1 MTCTLFGQVNIYLNG
16 SIEVVL
22 EGELELKLKGLIDIK
37 KQAMQNI
44 YQSGIIN
51 DPSLEGTIETVLNL
65 EGCLISD
72 EDPPIPTPTPSLA
85 PPGPIECQDN
95 VIVNSSGA
103 AKLFKF
109 EIQLGSGVGVYGI
122 DWFMGGYIPDRFV
135 VLWDSNIVIDT
146 GWVGPTNSYPVP
158 TGTFTYNVYDNYTYN
173 APYINFGP
181 SSGTE
186 SVTITSSNIN
196 IGAGTTGIETFNK
209 TNSTPTTIDVWV
221 YSHPTNNSTV
231 WSIEPLCS
239 VETSNTPTP
248 SITPTVTPSYEPKYA
263 VWVASPCCGGQSVFF
278 NVDENQNP
286 LQNTSFFYDGIC
298 WDLIEPY
305 SLGFSNTNINI
316 LYDDCTE
323 CQNINGVSCV
333 SNTATPTQTVT
344 PSTTPTVTPTNTV
357 TPTVTP
363 TITPSTSI
371 SLDYFSAP
379 TLCCD
384 STDTPITGNIAISP
398 SYLLDSG
405 DITILNGHAYTL
417 GTKQPAVGD
426 ETYITDV
433 VGDFSTCEQA
443 ISYAVYLSGTTS
455 GCRYTFSA
463 CCGVDSLVYVDPFSI
478 QGANPSSYAVINSWI
493 LNAPYTIINTSGI
506 INECVTLND
515 FNSSI
520 SIDNT
525 ELTNYNLI
533 DDGYECGENRCSRC
547 MYVVEPCSDPGTYL
561 RWVINPNSSYDYEVG
576 DVFSG
581 SNINGYQVSSSTY
594 EITGHCLT
602 IVDNTST
609 PIVGGAVYT
618 VNEGFSPGSQQYGTH
633 TSIGSNG
640 CNSPLLCPECATNFT
655 LQNNS
660 VYVRTVTYNLC
671 DGTPDSTTLPEG
683 AKGSPTTVTVTDCVD
698 MSTIVLDTGTVIQ
711 TSFDYC
717 E

>member
-1 MTCTLFGQVNIYLNG
+1 MECTLFGQINVDVIGTNEISVVLNASFNGDETQKDIYTEDLDALSAITLNG
-16 SIEVVL
+16 IQNAYL
-22 EGELELKLKGLIDIK
+22 E
-37 KQAMQNI
+37 
-44 YQSGIIN
+44 GIIN
-51 DPSLEGTIETVLNL
+51 DPNLQGTLETIINL
-65 EGCLISD
+65 EGCMFI
-72 EDPPIPTPTPSLA
+72 EKDPPIVTPTVSNA
-85 PPGPIECQDN
+85 APGPIECNDN
-95 VIVNSSGA
+95 VIANETGSG
-103 AKLFKF
+103 KLFKF
-109 EIQLGSGVGVYGI
+109 EVELGSSTGLYGI

-135 VLWDSNIVIDT
+135 VKWDGNTVIDT
-146 GWVGPTNSYPVP
+146 GWVGPTNSAPVP
-158 TGTFTYNVYDNYTYN
+158 TGTFTYEVYDSYVYT
-173 APYINFGP
+173 APYINFGS
-181 SSGTE
+181 SSGTQ
-186 SVTITSSNIN
+186 SVTITSSDIN
-196 IGAGTTGIETFNK
+196 IGQGASGIDTFNK
-209 TNSTPTTIDVWV
+209 TSTTPTTMEVWV
-221 YSHPTNNSTV
+221 YSHPTNNSTY
-231 WSIEPLCS
+231 WSVQPNCS
-239 VETSNTPTP
+239 PTITPTP
-248 SITPTVTPSYEPKYA
+248 T
-263 VWVASPCCGGQSVFF
+263 
-278 NVDENQNP
+278 
-286 LQNTSFFYDGIC
+286 L
-298 WDLIEPY
+298 
-305 SLGFSNTNINI
+305 
-316 LYDDCTE
+316 
-323 CQNINGVSCV
+323 
-333 SNTATPTQTVT
+333 
-344 PSTTPTVTPTNTV
+344 TV

-363 TITPSTSI
+363 TPQPTPTLTPTPSTSW
-371 SLDYFSAP
+371 DYFSAP

-384 STDTPITGNIAISP
+384 STDTPITGNIAILS

-426 ETYITDV
+426 ETFITDV

-443 ISYAVYLSGTTS
+443 VSYAVGLSGTTS

-478 QGANPSSYAVINSWI
+478 QGANPSSYVAINSWI
-493 LNAPYTIINTSGI
+493 LNAPYTIIDASGI
-506 INECVTLND
+506 VNACVTLND

-525 ELTNYNLI
+525 ELTSYTII

-561 RWVINPNSSYDYEVG
+561 RWIINPNSSYDYEVG

-609 PIVGGAVYT
+609 PIVGGSVHT
-618 VNEGFSPGSQQYGTH
+618 VNEGYNPGDQQYGTH
-633 TSIGSNG
+633 TVIGGNG

-660 VYVRTVTYNLC
+660 LFVRTVTYNLC
-671 DGTPDSTTLPEG
+671 DGTPDSTTLPAG